1 MNDSNWK
8 KLIDIVNALSTRY
21 RRALS
26 GAIASFAAFE
36 SINASATP
44 AHVATWTAEEMLAQQ
59 KRADD
64 VTAMDIY
71 DIKLK
76 QFPSRAEI
84 LLELTEKEIDSS
96 GRKGHV
102 AWLKMG

>member
-1 MNDSNWK
+1 SHRQEVIDDHMNDSNWK
-8 KLIDIVNALSTRY
+8 KLIDIVNALSTCY

-44 AHVATWTAEEMLAQQ
+44 VHVSTWTAKEMLAQQ
-59 KRADD
+59 KQADD

-76 QFPSRAEI
+76 RFPSRAEI
-84 LLELTEKEIDSS
+84 LLELTEKE
-96 GRKGHV
+96 
-102 AWLKMG
+102 